1 MSLPPD
7 VRTAPPAAEPGQEP
21 LAYPFWTSG
30 GLGLS
35 EGYGPL
41 RDRPPVRVRLPYGDE
56 AWLATGYDDVRA
68 VLSDPRFSL
77 AEAVRRD
84 QPRIGPMPR
93 AGGGLIALDAPRHT
107 RLRALLAKEFT
118 ARRVEP
124 LRGRIREVADGL
136 LDRMAA
142 AGPPADLV
150 EDLAFPLP
158 MTLICEIVG
167 VPEEDR
173 PLLRTWADAVC
184 SGGVTPEVVGR
195 HAQDFFARMA
205 GWVEARR
212 RVPADDLISVL
223 VRAVDEGA
231 LTGEELTGLLNE
243 VLIGGFVTTTNQIAN
258 FFAVLLLPREAGGG
272 GAELWASLRARPEL
286 VPRAV
291 EELLRLVPLLNGLTL
306 PRYAEEDVEL
316 GGVLVRAGE
325 PVVVSQAAANHDPA
339 VFPSPG
345 RILLDRPGTPHISF
359 GHGIHYCLGAHLAR
373 LELRTTLERVADRL
387 PELRLAVPEEE
398 LCWRSKEFFSGL
410 RSLPVTW

>member
-1 MSLPPD
+1 MTVPPPP
-7 VRTAPPAAEPGQEP
+7 RFRPAPGTSPEP
-21 LAYPFWTSG
+21 LAYPFWTSE
-30 GLGLS
+30 GLGLPD
-35 EGYGPL
+35 GYRRL
-41 RDRPPVRVRLPYGDE
+41 RDRPPVRVRLPYGDD
-56 AWLATGYDDVRA
+56 AWLATSYEDVRA

-118 ARRVEP
+118 ARRIEP
-124 LRGRIREVADGL
+124 LRDHVRGVVDGL
-136 LDRMAA
+136 LDRMVA

-158 MTLICEIVG
+158 MTLICELAG
-167 VPEEDR
+167 VPEDDQ
-173 PLLRTWADAVC
+173 PGVRTWADTVC
-184 SGGVTPEVVGR
+184 SGSVTPDVVQR
-195 HAQDFFARMA
+195 HAKEFFARMDD
-205 GWVEARR
+205 WIEARR
-212 RVPADDLISVL
+212 RTPADDLISVL
-223 VRAVDEGA
+223 VRAADEGV
-231 LTGEELTGLLNE
+231 LTADELAGLLNE

-258 FFAVLLLPREAGGG
+258 FFAVLLLPGEVG
-272 GAELWASLRARPEL
+272 GAEVLAAVRERPDL

-306 PRYAEEDVEL
+306 PRYAGEDVEL

-325 PVVVSQAAANHDPA
+325 SVVVSQAAANHDPA
-339 VFPSPG
+339 VFPSPD
-345 RILLDRPGTPHISF
+345 RIVLDRPGAPHISF

-373 LELRTTLERVADRL
+373 LELQTVLERVTARL
-387 PELRLAVPEEE
+387 PGLQTAVPEEE
-398 LCWRSKEFFSGL
+398 LRWRSKEFFSGL